1 MNHRIALFL
10 APSLALVAGC
20 SSSSRRSAD
29 GGLAAPAAIVVDT
42 SRAGTYGL
50 DARIDVLALERG
62 DGSFTPNL
70 LSGSATVAIARPS
83 GTSDGL
89 ALAELPPGVYVALR
103 LLLAEDGVVA
113 TDAQGR
119 RETVAVASRDVRV
132 AFARPVDWQGGGI
145 RWLGLQSVAEP
156 ELQRDASGRLVWM
169 PHLAVRPGDLQ
180 PVTRAVFT
188 VTAVQGEEVSG
199 VLASCG
205 RLPVRARFHEDCVL
219 SDDGG
224 PRDRGGFLRDLRGN
238 DEIECDGTLAHDGVV
253 HVRRAHRRGRG
264 PSASSKIHGDVV
276 ELRPAVPA
284 IAVQV
289 REVVRGGAGI
299 GSPLPVL
306 VVHTAGAKIHRS
318 GFPQERLGFEAFAV
332 GQVVEVEWRGGAIV
346 RGTVAAHEVEIEDER
361 GRFGPESEGRVDAVD
376 LQAGTIRVVPR
387 GDDPL
392 VVGGRR
398 VPHVLVVVTPSTV
411 IVRDHA
417 PGRRSIALAEVAAR
431 DRIWFWGRVVEPQK
445 VEASAIRVRADR

>member
-1 MNHRIALFL
+1 RRVSARPAGERARGPGWPSEGRGAPRRPVLRRAGVRGPGGARRRGRARCDAVGARRRAAPRRARPAPCTAARENGRTASAMNHRIALFL

-219 SDDGG
+219 
-224 PRDRGGFLRDLRGN
+224 
-238 DEIECDGTLAHDGVV
+238 
-253 HVRRAHRRGRG
+253 
-264 PSASSKIHGDVV
+264 
-276 ELRPAVPA
+276 
-284 IAVQV
+284 
-289 REVVRGGAGI
+289 
-299 GSPLPVL
+299 
-306 VVHTAGAKIHRS
+306 
-318 GFPQERLGFEAFAV
+318 
-332 GQVVEVEWRGGAIV
+332 
-346 RGTVAAHEVEIEDER
+346 
-361 GRFGPESEGRVDAVD
+361 
-376 LQAGTIRVVPR
+376 
-387 GDDPL
+387 
-392 VVGGRR
+392 
-398 VPHVLVVVTPSTV
+398 
-411 IVRDHA
+411 
-417 PGRRSIALAEVAAR
+417 
-431 DRIWFWGRVVEPQK
+431 
-445 VEASAIRVRADR
+445 